1 MELVCLFQDLFQLD
15 RLQVCSKGRLSQRD
29 FLAVYKAQILDRQ
42 GSQVGKEEDGV
53 AGELG
58 CKGQG
63 LVGSK

>member
-1 MELVCLFQDLFQLD
+1 MELVCLFQDLFQ
-15 RLQVCSKGRLSQRD
+15 QVCSKGRLSQRD

-42 GSQVGKEEDGV
+42 GSQMGKEEDGV
-53 AGELG
+53 ADELG